1 MGHHNRRIGP
11 LRTSKIAV
19 PADLRATL
27 DRLHDLYGRDQSL
40 PSILA
45 GLNTRLRRAREMYG
59 PERPLPAVVTGIYD
73 KLDNLRR
80 LYSRIYGRDLSI
92 EAILDII
99 ILQTRRFA
107 RLVELQSHTMV
118 SRDEQ
123 EEIEFL
129 KRIFRRYVYDL
140 AKAKAA
146 QRAAMNGHAH
156 QIVMPTATT
165 PTERPAASTQS
176 SSAQKRSRQ

>member
-1 MGHHNRRIGP
+1 
-11 LRTSKIAV
+11 V

-27 DRLHDLYGRDQSL
+27 DKLHDLYGRDQSL

-59 PERPLPAVVTGIYD
+59 PERPLPAVVTGFYD

-107 RLVELQSHTMV
+107 RLIELQSHTMV
-118 SRDEQ
+118 SKDEL

-129 KRIFRRYVYDL
+129 KRMFRRFTYDL

-146 QRAAMNGHAH
+146 QRADTSA
-156 QIVMPTATT
+156 QPIVMPIASATA
-165 PTERPAASTQS
+165 PTNGNDAAHSSPANGQKKAQS
-176 SSAQKRSRQ
+176 RSIVPNKKTAKTSLPR